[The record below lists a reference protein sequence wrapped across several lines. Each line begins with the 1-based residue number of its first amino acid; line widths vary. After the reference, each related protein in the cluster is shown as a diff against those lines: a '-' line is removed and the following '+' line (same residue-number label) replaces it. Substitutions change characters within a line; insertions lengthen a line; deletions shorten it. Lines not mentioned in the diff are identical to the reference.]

1 MVANWNLLDHEW
13 AVRLL
18 KGQVASGNV
27 RHAYLFT
34 GPDGVG
40 RRALALRLAQAL
52 NCTNPSAPGEFCGV
66 CRACQGF
73 ARGQHA
79 DLLIVELQEG
89 DREIK
94 IDAVRELSRSLSRT
108 PLEAKV
114 QMGLL
119 LDFHLANNEAA
130 NALLKTLEEPNA
142 SVILCLTA
150 PDPDSLPETI
160 VSRCEVLRL
169 RPMAIAPLAAS
180 LAEQLSINPEEAKLL
195 ASLSRGCPGQAL
207 RLGQDPAF
215 RKKRDEWLKIGEEM
229 LFSNRVQ
236 RFAFAEKISK
246 DRQALLGLLLTWL
259 SFWNDVVIK
268 GNHSSAAVSNTDK
281 EELLSTLS
289 ARLSPQVAQHTLQA
303 TERSLAQLTQ
313 TNVNARL
320 AFEGLLLQIPT
331 L

>member
-1 MVANWNLLDHEW
+1 MVANWNLLGHEW

-18 KGQVASGNV
+18 KGQVASGNF

-34 GPDGVG
+34 GADGLG
-40 RRALALRLAQAL
+40 RRTLALRLAQAL
-52 NCTNPSAPGEFCGV
+52 NCTNPPALGEFCGV

-73 ARGQHA
+73 ARGKHA
-79 DLLIVELQEG
+79 DLLITGLQEG

-94 IDAVRELSRSLSRT
+94 IDAVRELRRSLART

-119 LDFHLANNEAA
+119 LDFQLANDEAN

-150 PDPDSLPETI
+150 PDADSLPETI

-169 RPMAIAPLAAS
+169 RPMAIDQLAAS
-180 LAEQLSINPEEAKLL
+180 LAGQLSIKPEEAKLL

-207 RLGQDPAF
+207 QLGQDLAL
-215 RKKRDEWLKIGEEM
+215 RKRREEWLKVGEEM

-236 RFAFAEKISK
+236 RFAFAAKISK

-268 GNHSSAAVSNTDK
+268 INHSSAPVSNADK

-289 ARLSPQVAQHTLQA
+289 ARLTPRVAQRTLQA
-303 TERSLAQLTQ
+303 TARSLTQLTQ

-320 AFEGLLLQIPT
+320 AIEGLLLQIPT